1 MVYIQFRLKLPKTN
15 ENDNHMSQEKVIKL
29 LAGAAKIAKESQK
42 IIKTTGSQ
50 FIENN
55 VIKGNYVTREEFDQL
70 RNLVIKLEKELQNHR
85 TTIPAKQDKLVTATV
100 AYKLQ
105 LLNLFFATNEIY
117 GIIAIQLVH
126 QSLDEH

>member
-85 TTIPAKQDKLVTATV
+85 TTIPAK
-100 AYKLQ
+100 
-105 LLNLFFATNEIY
+105 
-117 GIIAIQLVH
+117 
-126 QSLDEH
+126 

>member
-1 MVYIQFRLKLPKTN
+1 
-15 ENDNHMSQEKVIKL
+15 MSQEKVIKL
-29 LAGAAKIAKESQK
+29 LAGAAKIAKESRK

-85 TTIPAKQDKLVTATV
+85 TTTPAK
-100 AYKLQ
+100 
-105 LLNLFFATNEIY
+105 
-117 GIIAIQLVH
+117 
-126 QSLDEH
+126 